1 MPLHNE
7 RHAPAN
13 ICLHDISC
21 AARTCRH
28 TVRGRGSLV
37 AIEAV
42 HRTYGT
48 GPNACS
54 ALLGIT
60 AKIREG
66 AFVALAGPSGS
77 GKTTLLNLIGAIDSP
92 TSGSIR
98 VKGRRL
104 ATLSEFEVSQFRLRE
119 LGFVFQDFNLVPV
132 MSAAENIEFPMLFR
146 NELTASERKRRVA
159 SMIERVGLENKGQ
172 RRPDQLS
179 GGERQ
184 RVALARAL
192 AGEPELVLADEPTAH
207 LDQETGLGA
216 IELMRSWNREHGT
229 TFLYSTHDAGLIAM
243 ADQVLTLRDGRIEED
258 TA

>member
-1 MPLHNE
+1 MPIHNE
-7 RHAPAN
+7 RSTSADVCILDSPCGALAYEHP
-13 ICLHDISC
+13 L
-21 AARTCRH
+21 
-28 TVRGRGSLV
+28 RGKALV
-37 AIEAV
+37 VVEAV
-42 HRTYGT
+42 QRTYGT

-60 AKIREG
+60 AEIREG

-77 GKTTLLNLIGAIDSP
+77 GKTTLLNLIGALDSP
-92 TSGSIR
+92 TSGSIQ
-98 VKGRRL
+98 VKGRTL
-104 ATLSEFEVSQFRLRE
+104 AGMSEFELSRFRLHE

-132 MSAAENIEFPMLFR
+132 LSAAENIEFPMLFR
-146 NELTASERKRRVA
+146 NDLTALDRKRRVA
-159 SMIERVGLENKGQ
+159 SMIERVGLGNKRQ

-192 AGEPELVLADEPTAH
+192 AGRPELVLADEPTAH

-229 TFLYSTHDAGLIAM
+229 TFLYSTHDARLIAM
-243 ADQVLTLRDGRIEED
+243 ADQVLMLRDGRVEED